1 MAHAALQ
8 VTTCISAALQVK
20 CYVET
25 KNFFLCGLKA
35 TVLYQ
40 MWFCSSWSISREL
53 HWLDSHE

>member
-40 MWFCSSWSISREL
+40 MWFLPGLSPENYTG
-53 HWLDSHE
+53 